1 MIKINDKIHG
11 FTVIRERTLEE
22 IPATVYELKHDGCGA
37 ELLYID
43 REDSN
48 KTFAIAFATP
58 PENDTGVP
66 HIIEHSVLCGSKKY
80 PLKDP
85 FAELLKGSLNTFLN
99 AMTYEDRTVYPVSSR
114 CEKDFLNLIDVYMD
128 AVLSPAMLE
137 NPNIFRQEG
146 WHYEYDEESDTL
158 SINGVVYNEMKGA
171 YSSPDELGSSTLAKA
186 LFEGTSYAKDSGG
199 DPNHIPELTYEGF
212 LDFYKR
218 HYNPTGSKIVLDG
231 KMDIEKPLE
240 VINSH
245 FSRFSYSEC
254 TPVYGESVKKVTP
267 PITIPYEISESE
279 DEKGRARVLF
289 GYVVATHADAE
300 RQLGA
305 TILSEVLSGTNASP
319 LKKAL
324 LDKGLCKDA
333 SMYLNRSRET
343 ALILEVRDTDEE
355 KYGEIKATLDEV
367 VGKLI
372 REGIDKAQL
381 TSTIDN
387 IDFKTRERDFGSLP
401 LGVAHATTLYGTW
414 FFDKNPEDVLLSED
428 AISAMRQ
435 GVESGLFE
443 KYLDEMIFSSNHS
456 ASVIMVPDKEL
467 GDRLHREECERLAK
481 IRKSLSDEELEK
493 IKEEYSAFKAWQ
505 AEDETEEAIN
515 SLPTLALSDI
525 NDTVDITTTDE
536 SYIGKAKILR
546 HSVKTNGIVYISL
559 HFDAND
565 LKEDEL
571 MPLSILSSSITN
583 LPTKSKDI
591 LTLQGEIKA
600 KCGTF
605 YSSAAARDKN
615 GTAHTYL
622 TFFASCLESKAE
634 CVAEL
639 LCEILRDTVFGD
651 GKEILDI
658 AKQAKSH
665 IEDAIITSG
674 ESTALSR
681 VEASYSDAGI
691 ISERLSGYE
700 AYKSLC
706 KALKTDED
714 SAALLKKVEEIY
726 KKLIKSSRLT
736 LSISGG
742 LSDELARSIIEA
754 IPEGG
759 EAVEPTAQTAC
770 ADKKEF
776 FVIPSKVAY
785 SAYGAIS
792 EEARESLGVLRVARS
807 LLSYEYLWNTVRVKN
822 GAYGTGF
829 IPRRGGQMIF
839 YSYRD
844 PSPHNSVVYFRE
856 SAEYLRALADS
867 KPDLTKFII
876 GAVGEYDMLTTP
888 KTKALLATRRYLA
901 GIAPDEESRL
911 RRDMLA
917 MTADDLYKIADMID
931 DVAEHQSLVIV
942 GAKEHLDA
950 MKDDGF
956 SVIKI

>member
-1 MIKINDKIHG
+1 
-11 FTVIRERTLEE
+11 
-22 IPATVYELKHDGCGA
+22 
-37 ELLYID
+37 
-43 REDSN
+43 
-48 KTFAIAFATP
+48 
-58 PENDTGVP
+58 
-66 HIIEHSVLCGSKKY
+66 
-80 PLKDP
+80 
-85 FAELLKGSLNTFLN
+85 
-99 AMTYEDRTVYPVSSR
+99 
-114 CEKDFLNLIDVYMD
+114 
-128 AVLSPAMLE
+128 
-137 NPNIFRQEG
+137 
-146 WHYEYDEESDTL
+146 
-158 SINGVVYNEMKGA
+158 MKGA

-245 FSRFSYSEC
+245 LSRFSYSEC

-401 LGVAHATTLYGTW
+401 LGVAHATTLYGSW

-435 GVESGLFE
+435 GAESGLFE

-467 GDRLHREECERLAK
+467 GDRLHREECERLEK

-559 HFDAND
+559 HFDADD
-565 LKEDEL
+565 LQEDEL

-605 YSSAAARDKN
+605 YSSAAAIDKN

-681 VEASYSDAGI
+681 VEASS
-691 ISERLSGYE
+691 SESSASVFRAMRLINPFARLSRPTRTLRLFSKRSKRSTESSSRAQGSHFLSRE
-700 AYKSLC
+700 VSRMSLQGALSRQFPKAVRLSSLRHRLLALIKRNSSLFPRRLRIPHTELSPRRPR
-706 KALKTDED
+706 KAL
-714 SAALLKKVEEIY
+714 
-726 KKLIKSSRLT
+726 
-736 LSISGG
+736 
-742 LSDELARSIIEA
+742 
-754 IPEGG
+754 
-759 EAVEPTAQTAC
+759 
-770 ADKKEF
+770 
-776 FVIPSKVAY
+776 AY
-785 SAYGAIS
+785 SALQDRFS
-792 EEARESLGVLRVARS
+792 PT
-807 LLSYEYLWNTVRVKN
+807 NTF
-822 GAYGTGF
+822 GT
-829 IPRRGGQMIF
+829 R
-839 YSYRD
+839 
-844 PSPHNSVVYFRE
+844 
-856 SAEYLRALADS
+856 
-867 KPDLTKFII
+867 
-876 GAVGEYDMLTTP
+876 
-888 KTKALLATRRYLA
+888 
-901 GIAPDEESRL
+901 
-911 RRDMLA
+911 
-917 MTADDLYKIADMID
+917 
-931 DVAEHQSLVIV
+931 
-942 GAKEHLDA
+942 
-950 MKDDGF
+950 
-956 SVIKI
+956 